1 MAIEDAARY
10 QAHDD
15 AGKILCKSSSLATF
29 ELPRLSDTKP
39 AVRPPRLSA
48 SAYGFGGSSRGM
60 GYTAA
65 SRRGLSRS
73 GSSSSLVS
81 PAGSSGSRCSTAAS
95 VSDPFRD
102 LLRDLETNPGDL
114 GTDVGK
120 ATDVEFTPSRVCK
133 RELRR
138 KANQARLD
146 ACDDLK
152 RQVGQIKATA
162 TARQAP
168 RNSVHYQPRPLKK
181 ELRRLKESI
190 HRSQDNLLEDN
201 ASDLLAQKEIEF
213 SPAFKAKLK
222 RVASERD
229 GLHPV
234 ADLFGTSPG
243 KYFLSRLRRYR
254 EN

>member
-1 MAIEDAARY
+1 MAIDDEARY
-10 QAHDD
+10 QAYD
-15 AGKILCKSSSLATF
+15 AVGRNLNKSTSLDTF
-29 ELPRLSDTKP
+29 ELPPLSDTKS
-39 AVRPPRLSA
+39 AVLPLRLSA
-48 SAYGFGGSSRGM
+48 SVYGFGNSSRGM
-60 GYTAA
+60 GYTAM
-65 SRRGLSRS
+65 SKRGLSRS

-81 PAGSSGSRCSTAAS
+81 PAGSSGSGCSS

-102 LLRDLETNPGDL
+102 LLRDLETSAGER
-114 GTDVGK
+114 GTDTEVSK
-120 ATDVEFTPSRVCK
+120 AIDVEFTPSRAYQ

-152 RQVGQIKATA
+152 RQVRQIKVA
-162 TARQAP
+162 ARQTHCFG
-168 RNSVHYQPRPLKK
+168 VHGQPRPLKN

-190 HRSQDNLLEDN
+190 HKSQDGLLQDN
-201 ASDLLAQKEIEF
+201 VTELLAQKEIEF

-234 ADLFGTSPG
+234 KDLFGTSPG
-243 KYFLSRLRRYR
+243 KHFLSRLRRYR